1 MWKKGMIIINGT
13 ELTFDLKV
21 FEIGSSYGIS
31 EGRISKLSCRRNGKE
46 VINYDR
52 GWDIRPKENMDK
64 EALEE
69 ILKLYN

>member
-1 MWKKGMIIINGT
+1 MWKKEIIVINGS
-13 ELTFDLKV
+13 EIYFSMKV
-21 FEIGSSYGIS
+21 FENGSSYGID
-31 EGRISKLSCRRNGKE
+31 EGRISKLSCRREGKE

-52 GWDIRPKENMDK
+52 GWDIRPKENIDK